1 MGVSANKQRPTSS
14 HKSALMAAALSLNNS
29 AQSANKG
36 GNAAQP
42 GGGKKKLG
50 GNIIAGTLRKSV
62 NATMLAGGTS
72 SLNSSNVLNNSTA
85 NYGHLQQNAYDFLTN
100 ASLLMNSGKAARR
113 PKGNSAIDSR
123 CSQNKD

>member
-29 AQSANKG
+29 AQSAGKG
-36 GNAAQP
+36 GNVSQP
-42 GGGKKKLG
+42 GGKKKLG

-72 SLNSSNVLNNSTA
+72 SLNSSNVLNNSAA
-85 NYGHLQQNAYDFLTN
+85 NYGHLQ
-100 ASLLMNSGKAARR
+100 
-113 PKGNSAIDSR
+113 
-123 CSQNKD
+123 

>member
-1 MGVSANKQRPTSS
+1 MSVGVSANKQRPTSS

-29 AQSANKG
+29 AQSAKG
-36 GNAAQP
+36 GNGAQ
-42 GGGKKKLG
+42 GKKKLGG

-85 NYGHLQQNAYDFLTN
+85 NYGHLQ
-100 ASLLMNSGKAARR
+100 
-113 PKGNSAIDSR
+113 
-123 CSQNKD
+123 

>member
-1 MGVSANKQRPTSS
+1 
-14 HKSALMAAALSLNNS
+14 MAAALSLNNS
-29 AQSANKG
+29 AQSAGKG

-72 SLNSSNVLNNSTA
+72 SLN
-85 NYGHLQQNAYDFLTN
+85 
-100 ASLLMNSGKAARR
+100 
-113 PKGNSAIDSR
+113 
-123 CSQNKD
+123 

>member
-29 AQSANKG
+29 AQSAGKG
-36 GNAAQP
+36 GNVSQP
-42 GGGKKKLG
+42 GGKKKLG